1 MFRPGALWRFPAL
14 GIAALGLWLTT
25 CASPPPP
32 EKTPLEL
39 ALEAAANRQGAAKP
53 SVSPGAPGAPAAA
66 APGQQGEAVS
76 SEAVDSL
83 AQILIEAEKEQ
94 HPLAFYF
101 LPKAEQG
108 SYVDWAAAIKY
119 GVIRPVDSLDP
130 NKKTMPAIDFNV
142 VFKVKGDLPDVVYP
156 HYPHTVWLDCRNC
169 HPKIFVM
176 RAGVNQVTMN
186 GIMRGEFCG
195 RCHGKVAF
203 PLFDCNRCHSRP
215 KPGKDLIIPKAKK

>member
-1 MFRPGALWRFPAL
+1 MFHLVSSRRPAVVV
-14 GIAALGLWLTT
+14 IAGLSLWLVT
-25 CASPPPP
+25 CAQPPKLA
-32 EKTPLEL
+32 KTPLEL
-39 ALEAAANRQGAAKP
+39 ALEAASNRQPKAGGSP
-53 SVSPGAPGAPAAA
+53 PGATAPPSPTL
-66 APGQQGEAVS
+66 PGQGKEEVSEEAS
-76 SEAVDSL
+76 DSL
-83 AQILIEAEKEQ
+83 ARILIEAEKEQ

-108 SYVDWAAAIKY
+108 SYVDWAAALKF

-142 VFKVKGDLPDVVYP
+142 IFKVKGDLPDVIYP
-156 HYPHTVWLDCRNC
+156 HFPHTMWLDCRNC
-169 HPKIFVM
+169 HPSIFVM

-203 PLFDCNRCHSRP
+203 PLYDCNRCHSRP